1 MILRDQVG
9 RQGPVIVR
17 RGFVEKRDAVPH
29 FLARQKYQNMLL
41 VDRSDAKT
49 IQLQIVGEQDFQ
61 VLERHEEAAVQLLGH
76 ERIEFLRQSILNAL
90 GSAGLR
96 LNQTLEFIV
105 VDPLKQIVIDVDRIA
120 EALAGW
126 RASFSEIDFLV
137 TLQALAS
144 AEDDVQVPSG
154 RHFELLP
161 KLRVDLVAGQLHLG
175 DSWASATM
183 RCTASA
189 SVY

>member
-61 VLERHEEAAVQLLGH
+61 VLERHKEASVQLLGH
-76 ERIEFLRQSILNAL
+76 ERIEFLRQSILDAL
-90 GSAGLR
+90 GSAGLS
-96 LNQTLEFIV
+96 LDQPLEFFV
-105 VDPLKQIVIDVDRIA
+105 VDPVEQIMVDVDRIA
-120 EALAGW
+120 KALATR
-126 RASFSEIDFLV
+126 RAGLSEIDSLV
-137 TLQALAS
+137 AFQALVS
-144 AEDDVQVPSG
+144 AED
-154 RHFELLP
+154 
-161 KLRVDLVAGQLHLG
+161 
-175 DSWASATM
+175 
-183 RCTASA
+183 
-189 SVY
+189 